1 MTRFY
6 LMYPK
11 LGAAIVWG
19 SVVLMTAAWLAGMAG
34 CNVLPV
40 RAIEVNVRITT

>member
-6 LMYPK
+6 LMYPRI
-11 LGAAIVWG
+11 GAFLVWG
-19 SVVLMTAAWLAGMAG
+19 SVLAMTAAWLAGMAG